1 MAIHNTPEE
10 RQIVKILE
18 KLASPETERQAWIDQ
33 IRSSGMSEELA
44 EQIHQ
49 FLTAPAEGDT
59 GVGNRAL
66 VAVEFARMIRRWRM
80 AQGAKKFGK

>member
-18 KLASPETERQAWIDQ
+18 KLASAETERTAWIDQ
-33 IRSSGMSEELA
+33 IHKGGMSEELA

-49 FLTAPAEGDT
+49 YLTASVEGDT
-59 GVGNRAL
+59 GVANRAL
-66 VAVEFARMIRRWRM
+66 VAVEYAKMIRRWRL
-80 AQGAKKFGK
+80 AQGAKKFR

>member
-18 KLASPETERQAWIDQ
+18 KLATPSAERQAWIDQ
-33 IRSSGMSEELA
+33 IHTTGMSEELA

-49 FLTAPAEGDT
+49 YLTAPAEGDNVT
-59 GVGNRAL
+59 GNRAL
-66 VAVEFARMIRRWRM
+66 VAVEFAKMVRRWRL
-80 AQGAKKFGK
+80 ALGAKKFR

>member
-18 KLASPETERQAWIDQ
+18 KLASAETERTAWIDQ
-33 IRSSGMSEELA
+33 IHTAGMSEELA

-49 FLTAPAEGDT
+49 TLTAPGEGDT
-59 GVGNRAL
+59 GVANRAL
-66 VAVEFARMIRRWRM
+66 VAVEYAKMIRRWRL
-80 AQGAKKFGK
+80 AQGAKKFR

>member
-18 KLASPETERQAWIDQ
+18 KLATAETERQAWIDQ
-33 IRSSGMSEELA
+33 IHSVGMSEELA

-49 FLTAPAEGDT
+49 FLTAPDAGDS
-59 GVGNRAL
+59 GVANRAL
-66 VAVEFARMIRRWRM
+66 VAVEFAKMFRRWRM
-80 AQGAKKFGK
+80 AQGARKFAK

>member
-18 KLASPETERQAWIDQ
+18 KLASAETERTAWIDQ
-33 IRSSGMSEELA
+33 IHTVGMTEELA

-49 FLTAPAEGDT
+49 YLTAPGEGDT
-59 GVGNRAL
+59 GVANRAL
-66 VAVEFARMIRRWRM
+66 VAVEYAKMIRRWRL
-80 AQGAKKFGK
+80 ALGAKKFR

>member
-18 KLASPETERQAWIDQ
+18 KLASAETERQAWIDQ
-33 IRSSGMSEELA
+33 IHTVGMSEELA

-49 FLTAPAEGDT
+49 YLTAPAEGET
-59 GVGNRAL
+59 GVANRAL
-66 VAVEFARMIRRWRM
+66 VAVEYAKMIRRWRL
-80 AQGAKKFGK
+80 AKGAKKFR

>member
-18 KLASPETERQAWIDQ
+18 KLATPDAERQAWIDE
-33 IRSSGMSEELA
+33 IHTTGMSEELA

-49 FLTAPAEGDT
+49 YLTAPAEGDN
-59 GVGNRAL
+59 VAGNRAL
-66 VAVEFARMIRRWRM
+66 VAVEFAKMVRRWRL
-80 AQGAKKFGK
+80 ALGAKKFR